1 MAVAKGC
8 QRSSKNS
15 TSTAYESGCVLVIP
29 PATSNTDMKLMDHL
43 GDKRS
48 KISLSRRPLAGPV
61 NQTEKLE
68 RRSRENKGIEA
79 KKQIRNA
86 KSADLR
92 LRKSEGKMNCLKKKE
107 KTVEIVLTE
116 EEKDLWENSSWRSQ
130 VKDLNESFSKLPP
143 IFEGNKCGRKGQAFV
158 VTLEQI

>member
-1 MAVAKGC
+1 MAAANTCLLPACDPPGKLV
-8 QRSSKNS
+8 
-15 TSTAYESGCVLVIP
+15 VIP
-29 PATSNTDMKLMDHL
+29 PGISNADIKLL
-43 GDKRS
+43 GPRKS

-61 NQTEKLE
+61 NQTEKAIRKTSMENESNAE
-68 RRSRENKGIEA
+68 RRG
-79 KKQIRNA
+79 A

-92 LRKSEGKMNCLKKKE
+92 QRKIEGKKNCLKKKE
-107 KTVEIVLTE
+107 KSSEIVLTE

-158 VTLEQI
+158 VKLEQL

>member
-1 MAVAKGC
+1 MAEAKGC

-15 TSTAYESGCVLVIP
+15 ISTACESGCVLVIP
-29 PATSNTDMKLMDHL
+29 PATSNTDMKLLDQL
-43 GDKRS
+43 GERRS

-61 NQTEKLE
+61 NQTEKLV
-68 RRSRENKGIEA
+68 RRSRESKGIEVE
-79 KKQIRNA
+79 KQIRNA

-92 LRKSEGKMNCLKKKE
+92 QRKSEGKMNCLKKKE
-107 KTVEIVLTE
+107 KTVAVLTE

-158 VTLEQI
+158 VTLEQM